1 MQEFEITLETAPGK
15 TELVLIPEQTKL
27 EQIAKQY
34 QKNYSDRIVL
44 ACVDGKLREL
54 SKVVKAPG
62 KISFLTMTDR
72 DGKRTYRRSMTLF
85 LLQKAVENLWKDQV
99 KIRVYYSLGESY
111 YCELHGTAN
120 DAAAVQAL
128 RAEMQRLVEAD
139 LPIKK
144 CSVKTEDAEQLF
156 HDKGTKD
163 KRAAFYIIA
172 EVRVSIFMSW
182 TDIRTIITVIWF
194 HPRDTSEVFDLELY
208 EDGFVLLFPN
218 KREMKWNRFI
228 PPINCTTH

>member
-1 MQEFEITLETAPGK
+1 MCRWKTA
-15 TELVLIPEQTKL
+15 
-27 EQIAKQY
+27 
-34 QKNYSDRIVL
+34 
-44 ACVDGKLREL
+44 EL

-72 DGKRTYRRSMTLF
+72 DGKRTYRRSMTL

-128 RAEMQRLVEAD
+128 RAEMQRLVDTD

-156 HDKGTKD
+156 HDKGMKD
-163 KRAAFYIIA
+163 KERLYIIA

-194 HPRDTSEVFDLELY
+194 HPR
-208 EDGFVLLFPN
+208 
-218 KREMKWNRFI
+218 I
-228 PPINCTTH
+228 PRSV

>member
-44 ACVDGKLREL
+44 ACVDEKLREL

-72 DGKRTYRRSMTLF
+72 DGKRTYRRSMTL

-156 HDKGTKD
+156 HDKGMTKSG
-163 KRAAFYIIA
+163 FYIIA

-194 HPRDTSEVFDLELY
+194 HPRDTSECL
-208 EDGFVLLFPN
+208 
-218 KREMKWNRFI
+218 I
-228 PPINCTTH
+228 

>member
-1 MQEFEITLETAPGK
+1 MQEFEITLETAPEK
-15 TELVLIPEQTKL
+15 TELVLIQEQTIL

-72 DGKRTYRRSMTLF
+72 DGKRTYRRSMTL

-156 HDKGTKD
+156 HDKGMKD
-163 KRAAFYIIA
+163 KERLLHYRRSS
-172 EVRVSIFMSW
+172 RVNIYEL
-182 TDIRTIITVIWF
+182 DGHQDYYTVIWF
-194 HPRDTSEVFDLELY
+194 HPRDTSECLIWSY
-208 EDGFVLLFPN
+208 MKTALFFCSQI
-218 KREMKWNRFI
+218 KREIKWNRFI

>member
-1 MQEFEITLETAPGK
+1 MQEFEITLETAPEK

-72 DGKRTYRRSMTLF
+72 DGKRTYRRSMTL

-156 HDKGTKD
+156 HDKGMKD
-163 KRAAFYIIA
+163 KERLLHY
-172 EVRVSIFMSW
+172 RRSS
-182 TDIRTIITVIWF
+182 DIRTIITVIWF
-194 HPRDTSEVFDLELY
+194 HPRDTSECLIWSY
-208 EDGFVLLFPN
+208 MKTALFFCSQI

>member
-1 MQEFEITLETAPGK
+1 MQEFEITLETAPEK

-72 DGKRTYRRSMTLF
+72 DGKRTYRRSMTL

-156 HDKGTKD
+156 HDKGMKD
-163 KRAAFYIIA
+163 KERLYIIA

-194 HPRDTSEVFDLELY
+194 HPRDTSECLIWSY
-208 EDGFVLLFPN
+208 MKTALFFCSQI